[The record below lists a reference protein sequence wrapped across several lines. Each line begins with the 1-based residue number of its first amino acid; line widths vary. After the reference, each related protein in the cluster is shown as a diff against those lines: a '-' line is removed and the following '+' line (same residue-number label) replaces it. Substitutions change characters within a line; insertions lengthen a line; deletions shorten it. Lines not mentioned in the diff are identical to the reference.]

1 MNKLTY
7 LLELYAPA
15 VLRIGMAIVV
25 LWFSIQQFLHNSV
38 WTAYIPD
45 SIVSLT
51 HISAPTLV
59 LLNAIFELVFGLA
72 LMFGWHTRFVSLL
85 LALHLF
91 DIMWV
96 VGYGEIGVRDFGLAV
111 GTLVVFMNG
120 ADIFC
125 MHQRRNNLPASEKLN
140 SSVQSVQ
147 QQAGNI
153 QLNNNQMNNTQKSN
167 FSSQGI
173 NRY

>member
-1 MNKLTY
+1 
-7 LLELYAPA
+7 
-15 VLRIGMAIVV
+15 VV

-51 HISAPTLV
+51 HMSAPTLV

-72 LMFGWHTRFVSLL
+72 LMFGWYTRLASLL

-96 VGYGEIGVRDFGLAV
+96 VGYGEIGVRDLGLAI
-111 GTLVVFMNG
+111 GTFVVFMNG
-120 ADIFC
+120 PDIFC
-125 MHQRRNNLPASEKLN
+125 INQRKKIKVERSE
-140 SSVQSVQ
+140 
-147 QQAGNI
+147 I
-153 QLNNNQMNNTQKSN
+153 TSN
-167 FSSQGI
+167 RTSPNVASQGI
-173 NRY
+173 ESLN